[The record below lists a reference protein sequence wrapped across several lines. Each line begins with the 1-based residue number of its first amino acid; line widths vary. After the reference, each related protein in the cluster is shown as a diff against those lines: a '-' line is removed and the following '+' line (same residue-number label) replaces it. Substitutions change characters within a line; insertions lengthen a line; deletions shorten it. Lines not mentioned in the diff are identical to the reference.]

1 MNNLSYLIKTFTP
14 THVCC
19 IQYVYKGCLTV
30 KPVEP
35 IIPLISFLN
44 LDKLSVGDYCIN
56 YFNISCSM
64 KGGISILVHWKYMV
78 GLKIKPRTPATLA
91 RSSTTE
97 LLWLISMVHIH
108 VATTNT
114 EQSFTKRF
122 YFNLWKNSPIFI
134 VLLLAL
140 FIRKPNIEKYDI
152 SLNKK
157 EIRSLVSN
165 GHPITLQPP
174 EQQI

>member
-1 MNNLSYLIKTFTP
+1 
-14 THVCC
+14 
-19 IQYVYKGCLTV
+19 
-30 KPVEP
+30 
-35 IIPLISFLN
+35 
-44 LDKLSVGDYCIN
+44 
-56 YFNISCSM
+56 M

-78 GLKIKPRTPATLA
+78 GLKIKPRTHATLA

-140 FIRKPNIEKYDI
+140 FIRKLNIEKYEQKRNKIIGIKWTSNHTPATWTTNLIKPLDLVYLN
-152 SLNKK
+152 SLAK
-157 EIRSLVSN
+157 ERYTTSNCGTNRTLVDKF
-165 GHPITLQPP
+165 
-174 EQQI
+174 E

>member
-1 MNNLSYLIKTFTP
+1 
-14 THVCC
+14 
-19 IQYVYKGCLTV
+19 
-30 KPVEP
+30 
-35 IIPLISFLN
+35 
-44 LDKLSVGDYCIN
+44 
-56 YFNISCSM
+56 M

-174 EQQI
+174 EQQIYSSHWTLCTLINSLAKARYTNSNCGTNRTLVDKFE